1 MRKWLRWLAA
11 VPVFL
16 CLADGLLWL
25 WATHALSAGLDR
37 WGAQLRAQGWTVQDG
52 GRVAG
57 GWPFAATLAVTD
69 AKIEGGEQ
77 AVPGGVS
84 WRATR
89 VVLSVSLLAP
99 DTLSVAPEEQQFLRV
114 SHTQPIIFHAD
125 RMEALLPLLGG
136 ATRQAELSA
145 QGITGGISGSH
156 HPQDV
161 RMDWLRV
168 HIRTGLGKNGQGKAD
183 GMAAELTLRA
193 AQIGLPDIG
202 RWPLGA
208 VVSAVGASV
217 AIYSPKLQEHA
228 PATAEAAAWHAGGGS
243 VALTDTLLK
252 WGPLTLT
259 GAARL
264 GLDDRLQPSGKGTV
278 DVTGAAAALDAL
290 VGGGVLQAGL
300 AATAKAV
307 LGAMAQLPGGDA
319 VRLPLVLRDSTLS
332 VGPIPLARLNDIV
345 W

>member
-1 MRKWLRWLAA
+1 MRKWLSWLVA
-11 VPVFL
+11 VPVCL
-16 CLADGLLWL
+16 CLADGLLWV
-25 WATHALSAGLDR
+25 WATHALSAGLDQ

-52 GRVAG
+52 GRTAG
-57 GWPFAATLAVTD
+57 GWPFAASLAVTD
-69 AKIEGGEQ
+69 AKIEGGEE

-89 VVLSVSLLAP
+89 VVLSVSLLSPA
-99 DTLSVAPEEQQFLRV
+99 TLSVAPEEQQFLRV
-114 SHTQPIIFHAD
+114 SQTLPIIFHAD
-125 RMEALLPLLGG
+125 RMEAQLPLLGG
-136 ATRQAELSA
+136 PARQADLWA

-161 RMDWLRV
+161 RMDWLRMHV
-168 HIRTGLGKNGQGKAD
+168 KTRPGKAD
-183 GMAAELTLRA
+183 GLMASLTVRA

-217 AIYSPKLQEHA
+217 DLYSPKLREHA
-228 PATAEAAAWHAGGGS
+228 PAPVEAAAWHAGGGS
-243 VALTDTLLK
+243 LALTDSLLK

-259 GAARL
+259 GAAQL

-290 VGGGVLQAGL
+290 VGGGVLQPGL

>member
-1 MRKWLRWLAA
+1 MRKWLRWLVA

-16 CLADGLLWL
+16 CLADVLLWL
-25 WATHALSAGLDR
+25 WATHALATGLDR

-57 GWPFAATLAVTD
+57 GWPFTASLAVTD
-69 AKIEGGEQ
+69 AKIEGGQ
-77 AVPGGVS
+77 ALPGGIS

-99 DTLSVAPEEQQFLRV
+99 TTLSVAPEEQQFLRV
-114 SHTQPIIFHAD
+114 SHTPPIIFHAD
-125 RMEALLPLLGG
+125 RMEAMLPLLGG
-136 ATRQAELSA
+136 AAQQADLAA

-161 RMDWLRV
+161 RMNWLRV
-168 HIRTGLGKNGQGKAD
+168 HIGIEPGKAD
-183 GMAAELTLRA
+183 GLAAALTVRA

-208 VVSAVGASV
+208 VVSSLRASLE
-217 AIYSPKLQEHA
+217 IYSPKLQEHLPA
-228 PATAEAAAWHAGGGS
+228 PVEAAAWHAGGGS
-243 VALTDTLLK
+243 VTLSDTLLK

-259 GAARL
+259 GAAQL
-264 GLDDRLQPSGKGTV
+264 GLDDRLQPSGKGTA
-278 DVTGAAAALDAL
+278 DVGGTAATLDAL
-290 VGGGVLQAGL
+290 VGGGVLQPGL

-319 VRLPLVLRDSTLS
+319 VRLPFVLRDSTLS